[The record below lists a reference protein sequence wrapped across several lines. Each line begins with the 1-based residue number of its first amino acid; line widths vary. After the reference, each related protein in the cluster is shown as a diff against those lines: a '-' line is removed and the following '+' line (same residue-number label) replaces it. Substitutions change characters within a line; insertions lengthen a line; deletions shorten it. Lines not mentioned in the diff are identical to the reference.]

1 LVWFLLNGLD
11 STSLRVARADI
22 KRKRHFLEN
31 KQIRQN
37 TGIPAYMVKQ
47 SDQIQLLEN
56 LSTAVFMLDQKLRVV
71 YFNPAAEMLL
81 RISHKRIHKGNFDE
95 LFAAI
100 DDNLLSEF
108 AAILGTGHMYT
119 QRETALTLHD
129 GSSLLADCTVS
140 RIQLNDTSALIV
152 EMQQKDR
159 LLRISREEQ
168 LHENQ
173 ETAKI
178 LIRGL
183 AHEIKNPLGG
193 IRGAAQLLDAEL
205 SDPELHEYTQVIIDE
220 ADRLRSLVDRML
232 GTNKVLNIADVNI
245 HEILER
251 VCNLIK
257 AESGRQVRLIKDYD
271 PSIPELK
278 GDQAQLIQGFLNI
291 AKNALQA
298 LAPQVQQGEDA
309 HITFRTR
316 ALRQFTIGHHRH
328 KLVVRIE
335 ITDNGPGIPKDLLQ
349 SIFYPMISGR
359 PEGTGL
365 GLSITQ
371 SIFTKH
377 KGLVECE
384 SEPGATHFIVYLPL
398 EQQS

>member
-1 LVWFLLNGLD
+1 
-11 STSLRVARADI
+11 
-22 KRKRHFLEN
+22 
-31 KQIRQN
+31 
-37 TGIPAYMVKQ
+37 MVKQ

-108 AAILGTGHMYT
+108 SAILGTGHMYT